1 MRCFFWVLS
10 SGIAMGGAIMVK
22 TLDPTASRDAS
33 LAGVYLMGFYNVSW
47 VMALSLQS
55 SNVAGMT
62 KKSFV
67 SVSAAVFYGTV
78 PSP

>member
-1 MRCFFWVLS
+1 
-10 SGIAMGGAIMVK
+10 MVK
-22 TLDPTASRDAS
+22 TLDPVANRDAS
-33 LAGVYLMGFYNVSW
+33 LARVYLIGFYNVSW

-67 SVSAAVFYGTV
+67 SISAAVFYGISLPFRYLHILLTFIF
-78 PSP
+78 SGW